1 MPLCLIDQSCA
12 VIHGLCARGR
22 GEGEEIYLLLLAFIK
37 NQNYW
42 NIHITSKAVC
52 TIIYYRCKTKHET
65 TRPLQCTMEVILN
78 WIEQFQLQTR
88 LFIVLI
94 LSTTWWLKVHHCIN
108 QRWSGRS
115 KKPFFFINLIS
126 NLPPTS
132 SWAENKV
139 LCCTNC
145 QKFTATGTNNK

>member
-65 TRPLQCTMEVILN
+65 TRPLQCTMEVFNIELN
-78 WIEQFQLQTR
+78 RAIPITNQAIYCPDPEHDLMVEGSSLHQ
-88 LFIVLI
+88 
-94 LSTTWWLKVHHCIN
+94 STLK
-108 QRWSGRS
+108 W
-115 KKPFFFINLIS
+115 
-126 NLPPTS
+126 
-132 SWAENKV
+132 EE
-139 LCCTNC
+139 
-145 QKFTATGTNNK
+145 